1 MKMSPFLIN
10 ILYIFTE
17 LMMSE
22 RKDVVIIGAGPA
34 GIQAAI
40 HSVRKKCAVLLLG
53 RIERSALF
61 SAHVENYAC
70 VEGVKSGEEMLT
82 AGMDQVKRF
91 GADVMEDDVL
101 KVHQDEEGFSLELES
116 GVTVSTRTL
125 IFANGTAR
133 KKLKVPGE
141 KEFFGRG
148 VSYCVDCD
156 ANFYRNAIVAVVGNA
171 SAAIDGA
178 LTLTGYASKVYLVNQ
193 ELLASK
199 ELIEKLKDSTVENIS
214 GTWVKEIAGDD
225 DVKTLIL
232 ENGETIDLDGVFIE
246 LGAKGAME
254 LALEIGVQLDLD
266 TMSHIDTNKKT
277 ETNVPGVYA
286 AGDITGHPYQMAK
299 AVGEGCVSG
308 MEAAVFA
315 RKQQRSE

>member
-1 MKMSPFLIN
+1 MSK
-10 ILYIFTE
+10 
-17 LMMSE
+17 

-40 HSVRKKCAVLLLG
+40 HSVRKKCDVLLLG
-53 RIERSALF
+53 RIERSALY

-70 VEGVKSGEEMLT
+70 VDGVKTGEELLV
-82 AGMDQVKRF
+82 AGIAQVERF
-91 GADVMEDDVL
+91 GATVMDDDVL
-101 KVHQDEEGFSLELES
+101 KVHQDDEGFGLELES
-116 GVTVSTRTL
+116 GATVFTRTI
-125 IFANGTAR
+125 IFANGTSR

-156 ANFYRNAIVAVVGNA
+156 ANFYRNTTVAVVGNA

-193 ELLASK
+193 ELVASP
-199 ELIEKLKDSTVENIS
+199 ELISKLNESTVESVS
-214 GTWVKEIAGDD
+214 GTWVSEIAGEDA
-225 DVKTLIL
+225 VQTLVL
-232 ENGETIDLDGVFIE
+232 ENGEQLSLDGVFIE

-254 LALEIGVQLDLD
+254 LALEIGIQLDLD

-299 AVGEGCVSG
+299 AVGEGCVAG
-308 MEAAVFA
+308 MEAANFA
-315 RKQQRSE
+315 KKQKRSEKS

>member
-1 MKMSPFLIN
+1 MEYRMSN
-10 ILYIFTE
+10 TV
-17 LMMSE
+17 
-22 RKDVVIIGAGPA
+22 DVVIIGAGPA

-40 HSVRKKCAVLLLG
+40 HAVRKKCDVLLLG
-53 RIERSALF
+53 RMERSALF

-70 VEGVKSGEEMLT
+70 VEGVKTGEELLV

-91 GADVMEDDVL
+91 GARTMEDDVL
-101 KVHQDEEGFSLELES
+101 KVHQDEKGFRLELES
-116 GVTVSTRTL
+116 GVTVQSRTI

-156 ANFYRNAIVAVVGNA
+156 ANFYRNATVAVVGNA

-178 LTLTGYASKVYLVNQ
+178 MTLTGYASKVYLIARELVASQ
-193 ELLASK
+193 EL
-199 ELIEKLKDSTVENIS
+199 IRKLEESSVEIVA
-214 GTWVKEIAGDD
+214 GTWVDEIKGGDG
-225 DVKTLIL
+225 VEELLL
-232 ENGETIDLDGVFIE
+232 ENGETLNLDGVFVE

-254 LALEIGVQLDLD
+254 LALELGIQLDLD

-277 ETNVPGVYA
+277 ETNVAGVFA

-299 AVGEGCVSG
+299 AVGEGCVAG
-308 MEAAVFA
+308 MEAANFA
-315 RKQQRSE
+315 KKQKRNEDG

>member
-1 MKMSPFLIN
+1 
-10 ILYIFTE
+10 
-17 LMMSE
+17 MSE

-40 HSVRKKCAVLLLG
+40 HAVRKKCDVLLLG

-70 VEGVKSGEEMLT
+70 IEGVKTGEELLS
-82 AGMDQVKRF
+82 AGIEQVKRF
-91 GADVMEDDVL
+91 GAAVMDDDVL
-101 KVHQDEEGFSLELES
+101 KIHQDEEGFGFELES
-116 GVTVSTRTL
+116 GVTIHTRTI
-125 IFANGTAR
+125 IFANGTSR

-156 ANFYRNAIVAVVGNA
+156 ANFYRNATVAVVGNA

-178 LTLTGYASKVYLVNQ
+178 MTLTGYASKVYLVNKELVASQ
-193 ELLASK
+193 ELIA
-199 ELIEKLKDSTVENIS
+199 KLNESTVESVS
-214 GTWVKEIAGDD
+214 GTWVSEIQGDNA
-225 DVKTLIL
+225 VQAIVL
-232 ENGETIDLDGVFIE
+232 ENGEKVSLDGVFVE

-254 LALEIGVQLDLD
+254 LALEIGIQLDMD

-277 ETNVPGVYA
+277 ETNVAGVYA

-299 AVGEGCVSG
+299 AVGEGCIAG
-308 MEAAVFA
+308 MEAANFA
-315 RKQQRSE
+315 KRQKRNENN

>member
-1 MKMSPFLIN
+1 MN
-10 ILYIFTE
+10 
-17 LMMSE
+17 E

-40 HSVRKKCAVLLLG
+40 HAVRKKCDVLLLG

-70 VEGVKSGEEMLT
+70 VEGVKTGEELLV
-82 AGMDQVKRF
+82 AGLDQVKRF
-91 GADVMEDDVL
+91 GANVMDDDVL
-101 KVHQDEEGFSLELES
+101 KVHQDDEGFGLELES
-116 GVTVSTRTL
+116 GVTVFTRSL

-141 KEFFGRG
+141 KEFFGKG

-156 ANFYRNAIVAVVGNA
+156 ANFFRNTTVAVVGNA

-178 LTLTGYASKVYLVNQ
+178 LTLTGYASKVYLINQ
-193 ELLASK
+193 ELVASQ
-199 ELIEKLKDSTVENIS
+199 ELIAKLEESSVENVS
-214 GTWVKEIAGDD
+214 GTWVSEIGGEDA
-225 DVKTLIL
+225 VQTLVL
-232 ENGETIDLDGVFIE
+232 ENGEQLTLDGVFIE

-254 LALEIGVQLDLD
+254 LALELGIQLDID

-299 AVGEGCVSG
+299 AVGEGCVAG
-308 MEAAVFA
+308 MEAANFA
-315 RKQQRSE
+315 KKQKRK

>member
-1 MKMSPFLIN
+1 
-10 ILYIFTE
+10 
-17 LMMSE
+17 MSE
-22 RKDVVIIGAGPA
+22 KKDVVIIGAGPA

-40 HSVRKKCAVLLLG
+40 HAVRKKCDVLLLG

-70 VEGVKSGEEMLT
+70 VEGVKTGEEMLV
-82 AGMDQVKRF
+82 AGIDQVARF
-91 GADVMEDDVL
+91 GSQVMEDDVL
-101 KVHQDEEGFSLELES
+101 KVHQDGEGFSLELES
-116 GVTVSTRTL
+116 GSTVSTRTI
-125 IFANGTAR
+125 IFANGTSR

-156 ANFYRNAIVAVVGNA
+156 ANFYRNTTVAVVGNA

-193 ELLASK
+193 ELVASK
-199 ELIEKLKDSTVENIS
+199 ELIAKLKESTVEIVS
-214 GTWVKEIAGDD
+214 GTWVSEIAGES
-225 DVKTLIL
+225 DVKTLVL
-232 ENGETIDLDGVFIE
+232 ENGDEITLDGVFIE

-254 LALEIGVQLDLD
+254 LALELGVQLDLD

-277 ETNVPGVYA
+277 ETNVSGVYA

-299 AVGEGCVSG
+299 AVGEGCVAG
-308 MEAAVFA
+308 MEAANFA
-315 RKQQRSE
+315 KKQKRNE

>member
-1 MKMSPFLIN
+1 MSD
-10 ILYIFTE
+10 T
-17 LMMSE
+17 
-22 RKDVVIIGAGPA
+22 KDVVIIGAGPA

-40 HSVRKKCAVLLLG
+40 HAVRKKCDVLLLG
-53 RIERSALF
+53 RIERSALY

-70 VEGVKSGEEMLT
+70 VDGVKSGEELLV
-82 AGMDQVKRF
+82 AGIAQVKRF
-91 GADVMEDDVL
+91 GATVMDDDVL
-101 KVHQDEEGFSLELES
+101 KVHQNDDGFRLELES
-116 GVTVSTRTL
+116 GMTVLTRTI
-125 IFANGTAR
+125 IFANGTSR

-156 ANFYRNAIVAVVGNA
+156 ANFYRNATVAVVGNA

-178 LTLTGYASKVYLVNQ
+178 MTLTGYASKVYLVNQ
-193 ELLASK
+193 ELVASQ
-199 ELIEKLKDSTVENIS
+199 ELISKLDESTVES
-214 GTWVKEIAGDD
+214 VGGTWVSEIAGDD
-225 DVKTLIL
+225 AVQTLVL
-232 ENGETIDLDGVFIE
+232 ENGEQLSLDGVFIE

-254 LALEIGVQLDLD
+254 LALELGIQLDLD

-299 AVGEGCVSG
+299 AVGEGCVAG
-308 MEAAVFA
+308 MEAANFA
-315 RKQQRSE
+315 KKQKRSEK